1 MAMGN
6 LRARNATTALGLFW
20 WVLNPLLMGGVY
32 FVVFGLILDINRDLA
47 YLLSGIFVFY
57 YTTTSITTGANSIIQ
72 NKTLL
77 VNLQFPRLIL
87 PISAVIE
94 AATGF
99 LVSIPALYL
108 IIGPIQGVWPP
119 MRIIVLFPII
129 FVIQTVFNLGLAAL
143 VARVTVPFRD
153 ITNVIPHLLR
163 IWFYLSPILY
173 TVGQFSSLPDWAVK
187 LYNLN
192 PLVPILSVYRS
203 ALLGYQFESSDL
215 VLSAIWAFGLA
226 TVAITVFVKYEGKM
240 ARYL

>member
-6 LRARNATTALGLFW
+6 LRSRNASTTLGLFW
-20 WVLNPLLMGGVY
+20 WVLNPILMGTVY
-32 FVVFGLILDINRDLA
+32 FLVFGVILNISRDFA

-57 YTTTSITTGANSIIQ
+57 YTTTSMTTGANSIIQ
-72 NKTLL
+72 NRAIL
-77 VNLQFPRLIL
+77 VNLHFPRLIM
-87 PISAVIE
+87 PITAVIE
-94 AATGF
+94 AGVGF

-108 IIGPIQGVWPP
+108 IIGPVQGVWPP
-119 MRIIVLFPII
+119 RRFLILFPII
-129 FVIQTVFNLGLAAL
+129 FIIQTVFNLGLATIT
-143 VARVTVPFRD
+143 ARITVPFRD

-173 TVGQFSSLPDWAVK
+173 TVGQLGTIPPWAVK

-203 ALLGYQFESSDL
+203 ALLGYKFESSDL

-226 TVAITVFVKYEGKM
+226 AVAITSFVSYEGKM